1 VIIPDGFGT
10 ATFRYRALL
19 NGQTCT
25 FSFGYAIDPNVSVTA
40 EAGEIDSN
48 WILSVP
54 VSLLNADWE
63 YGSVYILRNRDDVFE
78 SADQGAA
85 VVGTRANPS
94 PSPAVSVGVT
104 KHTAQA
110 GKEFRGRAYLPSGFI
125 TEGDLNA
132 IGQMDAT
139 ELGDLQTAID
149 EFPGRM
155 TGDGLPLQ
163 LLHSDPLTA
172 PTSITGLTV
181 RSFVRTQR
189 RRQKLV

>member
-1 VIIPDGFGT
+1 MIIPDGFGV

-19 NGQTCT
+19 NGQTIT

-54 VSLLNADWE
+54 VTLLNNDWE
-63 YGSVYILRNRDDVFE
+63 YGSVYVLRNRDDVFE

-85 VVGTRANPS
+85 VAGTRVASS

-125 TEGDLNA
+125 TEVDLNA
-132 IGQMDAT
+132 IGALDAT
-139 ELGDLQTAID
+139 EQSDLQDAVD

-155 TGDGLPLQ
+155 TGDGMPLQ